1 MTAPPTTAQ
10 ILYVPEDNDHDIFLV
25 SVKDKFGTDS
35 LWLCSDM
42 TWMNVLAEEDF
53 VGCYLDPAACDQA
66 LIVDAAE
73 LQAMVKAFDG
83 PAVQKTKLWERE
95 DEAAWLHVHHDAIC
109 VCFEDGTVIQVT
121 LEQLQEMAT
130 IALKYEADNAC

>member
-1 MTAPPTTAQ
+1 VTAPPTTAQ

-42 TWMNVLAEEDF
+42 TWMNVLAEN
-53 VGCYLDPAACDQA
+53 
-66 LIVDAAE
+66 AAE